1 MNPFILV
8 LIILWM
14 VLVVVF
20 VLFLVRRSKEKSQPK
35 KFSTEF
41 NQTAL
46 NIGLSKTQVKEIK
59 NLLAKSGIT
68 KPFLVFSDASLLD
81 QVIADNISGMDK
93 AKVSDVEKEK
103 AILNLFEIKRI
114 IHNHF
119 LDMSEGVRSTQEIE
133 ANQLLNLKLPGVGNF
148 YSIVIVNDK
157 KNLICNMPEIK
168 DPMSIPWKD
177 KTVEVYFWRF
187 NDAGYVFNTVI
198 ENVVYNKRMQV
209 LVLQHKNNIK
219 RIQRREY
226 PRRKCRFNSKFFKFS
241 LSTNEAGKPVIL
253 LGRTQFGVVIDISP
267 GGLSMASD
275 EVLPKNQSVK
285 MEVTIG
291 EDLMVAYGTII
302 NAVKKKNMYIM
313 HVQFQRI
320 TDHNKNIIYRYVY
333 RYV

>member
-1 MNPFILV
+1 MNPFIMVLLV
-8 LIILWM
+8 LWVIL
-14 VLVVVF
+14 VAVF
-20 VLFLVRRSKEKSQPK
+20 ILYLVRKAQEKTQPK

-46 NIGLSKTQVKEIK
+46 NIGLSKGQVKEIK
-59 NLLAKSGIT
+59 SLLARSGIT
-68 KPFLVFSDASLLD
+68 KPFLIFSDASILD
-81 QVIADNISGMDK
+81 KVIAENISGLEMS
-93 AKVSDVEKEK
+93 KVSDLEKEK
-103 AILNLFEIKRI
+103 SILNLFEIKRI

-133 ANQLLNLKLPGVGNF
+133 SNQLLNLKLPGVGNF
-148 YSIVIVNDK
+148 FSIVIVNDK
-157 KNLICNMPEIK
+157 KNLICSIPEVK

-177 KTVEVYFWRF
+177 KIVEVYFWRF
-187 NDAGYVFNTVI
+187 NDAGYVFNTEI

-209 LVLQHKNNIK
+209 LVLAHKNNIK

-253 LGRTQFGVVIDISP
+253 LGRTQFGVVIDVSP
-267 GGLSMASD
+267 GGLSLASD

-291 EDLMVAYGTII
+291 EDLMIAYGTII

-313 HVQFQRI
+313 HIQFQRI

-333 RYV
+333 RYI